1 MYRDIFEELFDYEKI
16 YIICDCELLK
26 FSKYIINHKDE
37 IPSLFRFSVADYNN
51 IRNLETQSLFLSPTG
66 SLNDIFEGL
75 SCPIDDK
82 VIDNLDKLNDIAYI
96 KSFSEDNKNLLMWAH
111 YADSYSGMCVEYDFS
126 KLSDNILYHLFP
138 IYYSEK
144 KLLNIS
150 LERTIKELN
159 DLKISNVEHVFPV
172 DSKYLTDIMSAF
184 LIKSKEWEYEKEWRI
199 IATYPHIHNY
209 FGDIEENEN
218 AKNLYEI
225 KNQYISVKSCI
236 KSVYLGPKMKQRIKD
251 HIKEICK
258 NKLNNIPVYEAR
270 ISKEKYEIEFVQ
282 VLD

>member
-1 MYRDIFEELFDYEKI
+1 MPKDYFIALFSDEEIHYIFDF
-16 YIICDCELLK
+16 ELLD
-26 FSKYIINHKDE
+26 FSKYLINHKDK

-51 IRNLETQSLFLSPTG
+51 IRNLETQSLFLSPIG

-75 SCPIDDK
+75 SGPIDDK

-126 KLSDNILYHLFP
+126 KLNDSILYHLFP
-138 IYYSEK
+138 IFYSETK
-144 KLLNIS
+144 ILNNPF
-150 LERTIKELN
+150 ENTIRELD
-159 DLKISNVEHVFPV
+159 DLKRTNAENVFPE
-172 DSKYLTDIMSAF
+172 DTCNLINITSAF

-209 FGDIEENEN
+209 FDEIEDDED
-218 AKNLYEI
+218 AKSLYEI
-225 KNQYISVKSCI
+225 KNQYISVESCI
-236 KSVYLGPKMKQRIKD
+236 KSVYLGPKMKRRIKD